1 MLKVEVSALVTYT
14 CYLDDDDEDKVQEY
28 AKENECNLEE
38 AIFSLYTDG
47 ELDLYKNS
55 TESDFSTESVNCA
68 YKD

>member
-14 CYLDDDDEDKVQEY
+14 CYLDDDDVEKVQEY

-47 ELDLYKNS
+47 ELDLYKDS
-55 TESDFSTESVNCA
+55 TESDFCTQSVDCA
-68 YKD
+68 YED